1 MANAVIVNV
10 TVVMGPSAVDL
21 RETFQLRD
29 ENTLEDTLEI
39 LEQFHELS
47 ERIRDGQAGI
57 RKG

>member
-1 MANAVIVNV
+1 MANAVVINV

-21 RETFQLRD
+21 RETFQVED
-29 ENTLEDTLEI
+29 ENTLQETLEI

-47 ERIRDGQAGI
+47 EKIRDEQAGI